1 MEQQNLEAFL
11 AVVDHNGFRPAATA
25 LGLSQP
31 AVSRRVQRLE
41 EELGVPLLARSPR
54 GIRLTGHGEA
64 LLEGCQRIRT
74 TMQEVRTAVLGAWG
88 QSITVG
94 ASATAAGSYLAPFL
108 STWMLE
114 NPEVRLTVVEDGAL
128 RLQRR
133 LMRSECD
140 VAILSSNATDE
151 FESLPLARIGV
162 DAVIP
167 PGHRLGSSA
176 GPLSIEELAGERVLV
191 NGPSFLS
198 RELLESACR
207 VAGIQPL
214 IVYASSVGQT
224 LASLTEAGLGLS
236 ILSGNVDLRG
246 FTLLR
251 RPLHDINGQPLAF
264 DLNISWPRDRRHAPI
279 VYTFARQLSDFT
291 APLRPPG
298 RSARPRTS
306 THLRPA

>member
-11 AVVDHNGFRPAATA
+11 AVVDHQGFRAAA
-25 LGLSQP
+25 ASLGLSQP

-41 EELGVPLLARSPR
+41 LELGVPLLERGPR

-64 LLEGCQRIRT
+64 LLEGCQRIRAT
-74 TMQEVRTAVLGAWG
+74 VEEVRSNVLGAWG
-88 QSITVG
+88 RTLTIG

-114 NPEVRLTVVEDGAL
+114 NPGVRLAVLEDGAV

-133 LMRSECD
+133 LIRSECD
-140 VAILSSNATDE
+140 VAILSSSASDE

-167 PGHRLGSSA
+167 SGHRLAGIS
-176 GPLSIEELAGERVLV
+176 GPLSVEELDGERILV

-198 RELLESACR
+198 RELLDAACR
-207 VAGIQPL
+207 VGGISPV

-224 LASLTEAGLGLS
+224 LAALTEAGLGIS
-236 ILSGNVDLRG
+236 VLSGNVDLRG
-246 FTLLR
+246 FSLLR
-251 RPLHDINGQPLAF
+251 RPLCDINGTPLEF
-264 DLNISWPRDRRHAPI
+264 DLTVSWPRDRRHAPV
-279 VYTFARQLSDFT
+279 VYRFARQLSEFT
-291 APLRPPG
+291 APLRP
-298 RSARPRTS
+298 
-306 THLRPA
+306 